1 MFQQGSIT
9 DEERAR
15 LLILYGLKALGQ
27 LIPYDSLVELMIMSD
42 EINYFDFVND
52 FEALMASGH
61 IDSFENDGI
70 KVVCITPSG
79 EETLESLE
87 KRIPYSIREKTA
99 KDAMKITSK
108 LRFKS
113 QVYAE
118 NAETGKGYTVTCN
131 IIEDNEPMLKLT
143 LGVAN
148 KMQALSIA
156 ESFEKDPQK
165 YYSSIIEMFIDDLT
179 KKNTGK

>member
-9 DEERAR
+9 DEERSR

-27 LIPYDSLVELMIMSD
+27 LIPYDSLVELMIDSD

-52 FEALMASGH
+52 FDSLMATGH

-70 KVVCITPSG
+70 KVVCITPIG
-79 EETLESLE
+79 EETLETLE

-99 KDAMKITSK
+99 KGAMKITSK

-118 NAETGKGYTVTCN
+118 TDKTEKGYTVTCN
-131 IIEDNEPMLKLT
+131 ILEEDEPMLKLT

-148 KMQALSIA
+148 KMQAQSIA

-165 YYSSIIEMFIDDLT
+165 YYAAIVDMFMNDL
-179 KKNTGK
+179 K

>member
-9 DEERAR
+9 DQERAR
-15 LLILYGLKALGQ
+15 LLILYGLKSLGQ
-27 LIPYDSLVELMIMSD
+27 LIPYDSLVELMIDSE

-52 FEALMASGH
+52 FDALIASGH
-61 IDSFENDGI
+61 IDSFEDNGV
-70 KVVCITPSG
+70 KVVCITPIG
-79 EETLESLE
+79 EETLETLE

-99 KDAMKITSK
+99 KNAIKITSK

-113 QVYAE
+113 QVYADT
-118 NAETGKGYTVTCN
+118 AETEKGYTVTCN
-131 IIEDNEPMLKLT
+131 ILEEDEPMLKLT

-148 KMQALSIA
+148 KMQAQSIA

-165 YYSSIIEMFIDDLT
+165 YYSSIIELFVGDLS
-179 KKNTGK
+179 KKQ